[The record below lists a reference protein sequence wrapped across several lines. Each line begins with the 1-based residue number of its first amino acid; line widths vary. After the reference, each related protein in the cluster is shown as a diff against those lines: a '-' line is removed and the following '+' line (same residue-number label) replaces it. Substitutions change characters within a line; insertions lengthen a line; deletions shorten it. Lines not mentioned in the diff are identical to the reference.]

1 MRVENPIFNDM
12 RLSSSS
18 MLLVQVDYFLLVS
31 VFSFESPSRDL
42 VAIVS
47 GP

>member
-31 VFSFESPSRDL
+31 VFSFESSSRDL
-42 VAIVS
+42 VATVS